1 MISENSL
8 NELRELAKANASV
21 KEFLD
26 FLQTTPYYQA
36 YIGAYTQLIIWS
48 EELKN
53 HPTTFNGKENTF
65 ERAHKFM
72 TTQTELCENLEYLRL
87 KLLPQ
92 HVKAAEIESTSM
104 IDEAR
109 IRLVNNRKK
118 TENEV

>member
-8 NELRELAKANASV
+8 EEIRQLSKKNEAV

-36 YIGAYTQLIIWS
+36 YIGAYTQLVIWS

-53 HPTTFNGKENTF
+53 NPTTFKSVENSF

-92 HVKAAEIESTSM
+92 QVKKAEIESTSM

-109 IRLVNNRKK
+109 INLFNNRKK
-118 TENEV
+118 EVSEV

>member
-1 MISENSL
+1 MISEQSL
-8 NELRELAKANASV
+8 NELRELSKKNSSV

-36 YIGAYTQLIIWS
+36 YIGAYTQLVIWS
-48 EELKN
+48 EELKKN
-53 HPTTFNGKENTF
+53 PTTFSSEENAF

-92 HVKAAEIESTSM
+92 QVKKAELETTSI

-109 IRLVNNRKK
+109 LALKNGRTKVL
-118 TENEV
+118 NEV